1 MHPPNNLPLQL
12 SSFIGREREMTEVKR
27 LLGTSRLLTLTGA
40 GGTGKTRLAVQ
51 VGSQVESEYDG
62 VFFVDMAPTT
72 DSDLVLPTVA
82 KALEVKETPGQ
93 TLIEALKAYLQG
105 KELLLLLDN
114 FEQVVGATVLLV
126 DLLLSV
132 PGLKML
138 VTSRAPLHL
147 QGEQLYQVP
156 PLELPEATRQAS
168 VEELLQK
175 EAVALFIERA
185 KLVQPDFDLSEETAP
200 VVAQICSRLDGLPLA
215 IELAAAR
222 INVLT
227 PQAMLPRL
235 DSRLRLLTGGAHDL
249 PTRQQTLKNT
259 IDWSYNLLSRGEQ
272 QLFRR
277 MAVFSGGRTLRALEA
292 VCDFDGSLGVDVLEG
307 TSALI
312 DKNLLQPREDHAA
325 ETRFA
330 MLETIHEYASEKLQE
345 SGEEGELRS
354 QHLAYFTLLAEEAD
368 GQIETPEQVKWM
380 NQLADEHDNFRTA
393 LTWALAEEPGMA
405 LRLASLLGR
414 FWHLSGYLS
423 EGRRWLEKSLAKD
436 TPGRQLDRTEALNW
450 LGTLAWAQ
458 GNYEEAITLHAE
470 GLLLGRKLKNMH
482 AAANALLGIG
492 TAKRWLGRFEEAA
505 VPLEDS
511 LKLFREIEDKHGTA
525 HVLNRL
531 GLVALDAGDLQR
543 AGMLLEESLALSRE
557 VGSKTLL
564 AAALNNLGSVLR
576 SQGEYARA
584 MSLFEESLLLL
595 RSVGARVGIVQ
606 PLVNLAIIA
615 LRQGNYEQAKPL
627 LREGLRLSRDLGTT
641 IGTAWC
647 LFGLASSASAE
658 GHSERAGR
666 LYGVLNALNVPILP
680 TLRVEYERD
689 VGLARARLDEDTWQ
703 AAWEE
708 GRVMSMEQ
716 AIAYALE
723 DIDETE
729 RAGGAWTAAAPG
741 QVYPNELTRREVEV
755 LRLVAEGHNN
765 AQIAER
771 LFLSTN
777 TVRAHLYSTYSKIDV
792 SNRMAAARF
801 VQEHRLM

>member
-1 MHPPNNLPLQL
+1 
-12 SSFIGREREMTEVKR
+12 
-27 LLGTSRLLTLTGA
+27 
-40 GGTGKTRLAVQ
+40 
-51 VGSQVESEYDG
+51 
-62 VFFVDMAPTT
+62 
-72 DSDLVLPTVA
+72 
-82 KALEVKETPGQ
+82 
-93 TLIEALKAYLQG
+93 
-105 KELLLLLDN
+105 
-114 FEQVVGATVLLV
+114 
-126 DLLLSV
+126 
-132 PGLKML
+132 
-138 VTSRAPLHL
+138 
-147 QGEQLYQVP
+147 
-156 PLELPEATRQAS
+156 
-168 VEELLQK
+168 
-175 EAVALFIERA
+175 
-185 KLVQPDFDLSEETAP
+185 
-200 VVAQICSRLDGLPLA
+200 
-215 IELAAAR
+215 
-222 INVLT
+222 
-227 PQAMLPRL
+227 
-235 DSRLRLLTGGAHDL
+235 
-249 PTRQQTLKNT
+249 
-259 IDWSYNLLSRGEQ
+259 
-272 QLFRR
+272 
-277 MAVFSGGRTLRALEA
+277 
-292 VCDFDGSLGVDVLEG
+292 
-307 TSALI
+307 
-312 DKNLLQPREDHAA
+312 
-325 ETRFA
+325 
-330 MLETIHEYASEKLQE
+330 
-345 SGEEGELRS
+345 
-354 QHLAYFTLLAEEAD
+354 
-368 GQIETPEQVKWM
+368 
-380 NQLADEHDNFRTA
+380 
-393 LTWALAEEPGMA
+393 
-405 LRLASLLGR
+405 
-414 FWHLSGYLS
+414 
-423 EGRRWLEKSLAKD
+423 
-436 TPGRQLDRTEALNW
+436 
-450 LGTLAWAQ
+450 
-458 GNYEEAITLHAE
+458 
-470 GLLLGRKLKNMH
+470 
-482 AAANALLGIG
+482 
-492 TAKRWLGRFEEAA
+492 
-505 VPLEDS
+505 
-511 LKLFREIEDKHGTA
+511 
-525 HVLNRL
+525 
-531 GLVALDAGDLQR
+531 
-543 AGMLLEESLALSRE
+543 MLLEESLALSRE